1 MHARFKPWLLA
12 LGLSCVS
19 IPVSVQFWQ
28 AHKTS
33 LQEQA
38 LQRTD
43 IPFLQHMTIHH
54 DQAITMAQIMAGKS
68 TGMVNSLARQIEH
81 TQRSET
87 GMFKAWLMLW
97 NAEPLPRHINMDW
110 MSHNATADETLY
122 ITRCKATDGGM
133 EGLATVAQLNEL
145 ATAQPGDA
153 QRLFVSLMIAHHES
167 ALPMLAY
174 AAREAHTPAVR
185 QTAQAMWAEQ
195 RKELLTLQALR
206 NAHSAAQ

>member
-1 MHARFKPWLLA
+1 MQSRLKPWLLA
-12 LGLSCVS
+12 LGVSVLSVPVS
-19 IPVSVQFWQ
+19 IQIWQ
-28 AHKTS
+28 AHQLS
-33 LQEQA
+33 LQQQA
-38 LQRTD
+38 LEVTD

-68 TGMVNSLARQIEH
+68 TGVLKNLARQIEQ

-97 NAEPLPRHINMDW
+97 QAEPLPRTINMDW
-110 MSHNATADETLY
+110 MNHNATADEALY
-122 ITRCKATDGGM
+122 ISRCKATDGGM
-133 EGLATVAQLNEL
+133 EGLATVSQLNQL
-145 ATAQPGDA
+145 TTAQGEEA
-153 QRLFVSLMIAHHES
+153 ERLFVSLMIAHHES

-206 NAHSAAQ
+206 NSQSTAK